1 VSLSSFSLTF
11 SFSKVLPRS
20 LGPVPIQQTMM
31 ATLSIGL
38 STEEMPKNTLVG
50 AWQGSCGICTTGQIL
65 IAGQWCTP
73 TNPSLAA
80 FTDGA
85 TVGCLVCLDDESAV
99 DTWEGLLV
107 TATVTFNV
115 DGVPCAPMIPPTTR
129 VPSPRQMNA
138 PKKNNISPSN
148 APDLILDMV
157 GNSANQTTLLRGV
170 AVTTPNLPLLVPAA
184 EELYPTVTLH
194 SPSTAVLC
202 RFSSGDIRAEN
213 RAAIGAPPEATV
225 YAVDGSVIQFVE

>member
-1 VSLSSFSLTF
+1 
-11 SFSKVLPRS
+11 
-20 LGPVPIQQTMM
+20 M
-31 ATLSIGL
+31 ATLSVGL

-50 AWQGSCGICTTGQIL
+50 AWQGSCGLCTTGQIL
-65 IAGQWCTP
+65 VAGQWCTP
-73 TNPSLAA
+73 MNPSLAA

-115 DGVPCAPMIPPTTR
+115 NGVPCAPMIPPTTR
-129 VPSPRQMNA
+129 MPVGRQMN
-138 PKKNNISPSN
+138 PSKKNYSSPADSPGGTVAAVANITDQK
-148 APDLILDMV
+148 A
-157 GNSANQTTLLRGV
+157 LLKGV
-170 AVTTPNLPLLVPAA
+170 AVPTNLPLLVPAA

-202 RFSSGDIRAEN
+202 RFSAGDICAEN
-213 RAAIGAPPEATV
+213 RAAIGAPPGATV
-225 YAVDGSVIQFVE
+225 YAVDGSVIQL